1 MNSRELN
8 VNVPLAAGEED
19 FDDFEFSEL
28 QSAASPRPS
37 GAVSVEGGLDCFS
50 GSLEDLVATFDEKLT
65 VCFGDYKEQVDKIA
79 PVQARRQMCIHTLR
93 NIMIILWKV
102 RTQEEIMNECQVWWT
117 LTGNFGNMM
126 PIDWSKTYTRAN
138 HLPTLNLCDPRLAS
152 VPQTGPGQDLA
163 DEDDIVAADLDM
175 HQLILQSGTMAASEP
190 IKSAEEVLQ
199 EIDDII
205 DEDDDDE
212 PAVALR
218 QNTHEFNPPHSIR
231 SSTFIGQA
239 LQGRKLEDLNVS
251 ELTQILSDVEEL
263 VRDLSEELVVD
274 LGKRDELEYEKV
286 SILLT

>member
-1 MNSRELN
+1 
-8 VNVPLAAGEED
+8 
-19 FDDFEFSEL
+19 
-28 QSAASPRPS
+28 
-37 GAVSVEGGLDCFS
+37 
-50 GSLEDLVATFDEKLT
+50 
-65 VCFGDYKEQVDKIA
+65 
-79 PVQARRQMCIHTLR
+79 
-93 NIMIILWKV
+93 
-102 RTQEEIMNECQVWWT
+102 MNECQVWWT